1 MNEIKKKLKLLREQ
15 EINEIKNETNRKLN
29 ILDDEINDILEKLDV
44 DLRTLRLKCNFFEKP
59 YEQNSIE
66 KERELRILAKK
77 KKNETERLK
86 EEAENNR
93 DELLNDLL
101 DGENKIFKLLTDL
114 EYEKHDALNDI
125 AVLESKLIKLEI
137 SPERIDRIKNSILL
151 S

>member
-1 MNEIKKKLKLLREQ
+1 MS
-15 EINEIKNETNRKLN
+15 
-29 ILDDEINDILEKLDV
+29 DDEINDILEKWDV
-44 DLRTLRLKCNFFEKP
+44 DLRTLRLKCKFFEKP
-59 YEQNSIE
+59 YEYNSIE
-66 KERELRILAKK
+66 KERELRILAKE

-93 DELLNDLL
+93 DELSNDLL
-101 DGENKIFKLLTDL
+101 DRENKIFKLLTNL

-151 S
+151 SQLLQKYVIAVCIY

>member
-1 MNEIKKKLKLLREQ
+1 M
-15 EINEIKNETNRKLN
+15 
-29 ILDDEINDILEKLDV
+29 LDDEINDILEKLDV
-44 DLRTLRLKCNFFEKP
+44 DLIKCKFFEKP
-59 YEQNSIE
+59 YEYNSIE
-66 KERELRILAKK
+66 KERELRILAKE

-101 DGENKIFKLLTDL
+101 DSENKVFKLLTDL

-137 SPERIDRIKNSILL
+137 SPERIGRIKNSVLL